1 MKRLCAILV
10 MVILAPIL
18 VPFVWA
24 QGSTSP
30 DWPPEWF
37 GDHLGFPPIPSG
49 TYPVTVSY
57 PGIGGSTTST
67 TMAVGSAA
75 GPGGYL
81 TIDGT
86 DYGVFGANVTCGDAA
101 CETLAIQVVTCSPT
115 GDVYYFIIYLRW
127 SDYVLTVAT
136 PTPPVTITPGT
147 STPVPPTPAITP
159 TPDTTTCPAATISQQ
174 PPRAETTRIFPPNPV
189 VVTQGGQGLQVSVRV
204 TSYPVVR
211 IYWEKVDNSHWGCVH
226 VESGFEDDGRYG
238 VSPCAAGWE
247 GWEVRWIEDV
257 KCERRTQ
264 IIPDPIVASA
274 LRVHARLRE
283 SSKRWIEGELRQRYP
298 GAKVRR
304 PNWDEVGQVTVNGCR
319 ADGVCILEATVRFMF
334 VDPGYYD
341 MWIDGMTVGT
351 AYTPPRAYRYDWP
364 RPQPVYLMDSTL
376 IW

>member
-1 MKRLCAILV
+1 MKRLWAILV
-10 MVILAPIL
+10 VTVILASS
-18 VPFVWA
+18 VVWA
-24 QGSTSP
+24 QDSTPNWPP
-30 DWPPEWF
+30 DWF
-37 GDHLGFPPIPSG
+37 GNQLGFPPIPSG

-57 PGIGGSTTST
+57 PGAGGGPTST

-81 TIDGT
+81 TIDGA
-86 DYGVFGANVTCGDAA
+86 DYSVFGSNVACTDATCQ
-101 CETLAIQVVTCSPT
+101 TLAIEVTTCGPN
-115 GDVYYFIIYLRW
+115 GEAFYFTIYLRW
-127 SDYVLTVAT
+127 SDYTGQPLT
-136 PTPPVTITPGT
+136 PTPPVTVTPRT
-147 STPVPPTPAITP
+147 PTPVPPTPTITP

-247 GWEVRWIEDV
+247 GWETRWIQDV
-257 KCERRTQ
+257 RCEQRTQ

-283 SSKRWIEGELRQRYP
+283 NSKRWIEGELQQRYP
-298 GAKVRR
+298 GARVRR
-304 PNWDEVGQVTVNGCR
+304 PNWDETGQVTVNGCG
-319 ADGVCILEATVRFMF
+319 ANGVCILEATARFMF

-341 MWIDGMTVGT
+341 MWMDGMTVGT
-351 AYTPPRAYRYDWP
+351 VYTPPRAYRYDWP
-364 RPQPVYLMDSTL
+364 QPQPVYLMDSTL
-376 IW
+376 IPDW